1 MSDCLTKFHVY
12 IVVSEIYV
20 KLAEAAVTGLPKD
33 FPELISAEVDSYF
46 HLEADQ
52 LRQAATEVFVR
63 RRRQGSSGWD

>member
-1 MSDCLTKFHVY
+1 M
-12 IVVSEIYV
+12 

-33 FPELISAEVDSYF
+33 FLELISAEVDSYF

-63 RRRQGSSGWD
+63 RRRQGASGWD